1 MLRGMVRM
9 SEREFDK
16 VLQQAIAS
24 LPDAFREVLD
34 YVPVVVDLW
43 PDEELVASVGDG
55 GEDDDL
61 MGLFVG
67 PPMAQ
72 WNSSDAPPETAVIY
86 IFQGP
91 LEDSCGTREEL
102 REQIRITLFHEL
114 GHCLGFDEG
123 GLDRIGLG

>member
-1 MLRGMVRM
+1 MVRM
-9 SEREFDK
+9 SEREFDR
-16 VLQQAIAS
+16 VLKEAIAS

-34 YVPVVVDLW
+34 YVPVIVDPW
-43 PDEELVASVGDG
+43 PSDELLDTVDDG
-55 GEDDDL
+55 GGADDL

-72 WNSSDAPPETAVIY
+72 WNSSDTPPETAVIY

-91 LEDSCGTREEL
+91 LEDSCDSRQEL

-114 GHCLGFDEG
+114 GHCLGFDED